1 MSFFKFLTS
10 KVFLKQIALA
20 LVIVVVLAY
29 VILQWLKVTTNH
41 GEYIT
46 VPDLSGLSLETAQIQ
61 LKDLNLKLEVQDS
74 ANYNPNYP
82 KYAVIEQYPLVGSSV
97 KRDRKIYLILNPSD
111 YRKVLVPDVIR
122 RTYRQAKPTLESLGF
137 EIGKITYEDDLGK
150 DEVLEISYKGDK
162 LSAGDLLPLTS
173 KIDIVLGNG
182 TRKGSE
188 SQSQNSQL
196 AEDNQ

>member
-1 MSFFKFLTS
+1 MSFLKFLTS
-10 KVFLKQIALA
+10 RVFLKQIALA
-20 LVIVVVLAY
+20 LILVVILVY

-82 KYAVIEQYPLVGSSV
+82 KYAVIEQYPLAGSSV
-97 KRDRKIYLILNPSD
+97 KSDRKIYLILNPSD
-111 YRKVLVPDVIR
+111 YRKVQVPNIIR
-122 RTYRQAKPTLESLGF
+122 RTFRQAKPTLESLGF

-188 SQSQNSQL
+188 SQSENSQL